1 MTLVGAI
8 AYKTKAINKDNTN
21 GLVKVIIKITL
32 PLLIFTTFAGT
43 ELTDKIL
50 INFPFIFSASI
61 FVVLVLFLL
70 SNLSAKIL
78 HLNIE
83 NKALH
88 NVHTMFGNVV
98 FLGFPLLD
106 ALFPGGEGLI
116 YATFFQLGHDTLMW
130 TWGIYILNK
139 GSKNKSSKN
148 WKHLINPTT
157 IAFVL
162 GVLFLLTNIKIP
174 NLLFIPLNKIGHTTI
189 YLSMIY
195 VGSVLAAVKLKSLIT
210 NFRSYI
216 LSFNKL
222 LLGGLILFG
231 VFKLLQ
237 IIGINVPQ
245 KAIIVS
251 VLQTTMPCMII
262 ISVLAQEMGLN
273 SKQAVEN
280 IFVSSVLSII
290 TLPFVF
296 WLINL

>member
-1 MTLVGAI
+1 M
-8 AYKTKAINKDNTN
+8 
-21 GLVKVIIKITL
+21 
-32 PLLIFTTFAGT
+32 
-43 ELTDKIL
+43 
-50 INFPFIFSASI
+50 
-61 FVVLVLFLL
+61 
-70 SNLSAKIL
+70 
-78 HLNIE
+78 
-83 NKALH
+83 
-88 NVHTMFGNVV
+88 
-98 FLGFPLLD
+98 
-106 ALFPGGEGLI
+106 
-116 YATFFQLGHDTLMW
+116 
-130 TWGIYILNK
+130 
-139 GSKNKSSKN
+139 
-148 WKHLINPTT
+148 
-157 IAFVL
+157 
-162 GVLFLLTNIKIP
+162 
-174 NLLFIPLNKIGHTTI
+174 
-189 YLSMIY
+189 
-195 VGSVLAAVKLKSLIT
+195 LAAVKLKSLIT